1 MFFHWQPELAP
12 RVTDSGAT
20 RYLIT
25 SIPTTA
31 YVFDGD
37 RNITLQSAGQHISNS
52 LNGLKLEVPNLK
64 GGSVLW
70 SNIKKNS
77 VPIPPFLPE
86 SHMQSPFAIHCC
98 RPWI

>member
-1 MFFHWQPELAP
+1 MFFYWQPELAP
-12 RVTDSGAT
+12 RVTDNGAT

-37 RNITLQSAGQHISNS
+37 INITLQSAGQHICNS
-52 LNGLKLEVPNLK
+52 LNGLKLDVPNLK

-70 SNIKKNS
+70 LNIEK
-77 VPIPPFLPE
+77 
-86 SHMQSPFAIHCC
+86 QQ
-98 RPWI
+98 

>member
-70 SNIKKNS
+70 SNI
-77 VPIPPFLPE
+77 
-86 SHMQSPFAIHCC
+86 
-98 RPWI
+98 